1 MFQSI
6 WNLDN
11 TSVIANDHS
20 LGIIGNIIIKRALH
34 LSELAEILDSN
45 IHRKI
50 KLCIWFDKVNTS
62 SCMCVFKEMLV
73 DHSLNSE
80 YLPNNIVGKGIHC
93 ETTERPDSLS
103 YH

>member
-11 TSVIANDHS
+11 TSVIANDHIF
-20 LGIIGNIIIKRALH
+20 GIIGKLMIKSALH
-34 LSELAEILDSN
+34 LSELAEILDSD

-62 SCMCVFKEMLV
+62 SCMGVFKEMLV
-73 DHSLNSE
+73 DHSLNSK
-80 YLPNNIVGKGIHC
+80 YLPNNIVDK
-93 ETTERPDSLS
+93 RNSLWKD
-103 YH
+103 

>member
-62 SCMCVFKEMLV
+62 SCMC
-73 DHSLNSE
+73 LNSE